1 MSTTPSSSA
10 NQNRPKIGGWLLVLA
25 ISLCLLAPLWGLGT
39 AMNAID
45 IFLSTSRPPL
55 GLLSISPLGSILA
68 PRSLMI
74 CGIVVIIGLVA
85 LPIASLVAGILLLF
99 KKKTGVRLAKIY
111 LLSSVVLSLLAA
123 IINVRFFGYALVTV
137 MVLMPWL
144 RYLANSDRVK
154 ETFRI

>member
-1 MSTTPSSSA
+1 
-10 NQNRPKIGGWLLVLA
+10 
-25 ISLCLLAPLWGLGT
+25 
-39 AMNAID
+39 
-45 IFLSTSRPPL
+45 
-55 GLLSISPLGSILA
+55 
-68 PRSLMI
+68 MI